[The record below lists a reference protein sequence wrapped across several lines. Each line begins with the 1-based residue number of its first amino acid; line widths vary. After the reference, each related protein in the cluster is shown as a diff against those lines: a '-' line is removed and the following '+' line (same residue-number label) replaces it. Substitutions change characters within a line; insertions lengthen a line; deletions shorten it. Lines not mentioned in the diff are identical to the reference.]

1 LFKGDS
7 LHPIVKILIG
17 VVLIVGSLVA
27 LIKDEWGL
35 RAALLTVIKGVV
47 PAFLILVG
55 IFIVWL
61 EIDEIKIEKELAREE
76 KKAKKK

>member
-1 LFKGDS
+1 

-27 LIKDEWGL
+27 LIRDEWGL
-35 RAALLTVIKGVV
+35 RASLLTVIKGVV
-47 PAFLILVG
+47 PAFLILIG

-61 EIDEIKIEKELAREE
+61 ELDELKIEKELAREE
-76 KKAKKK
+76 KKTKKK

>member
-1 LFKGDS
+1 M
-7 LHPIVKILIG
+7 HPIVKILIG
-17 VVLIVGSLVA
+17 VVLVVGSLVA

-35 RAALLTVIKGVV
+35 RAALLTMIKGII

-61 EIDEIKIEKELAREE
+61 ELDEIKIEKELAKEE
-76 KKAKKK
+76 KKSKKK